1 MRTILSFLTI
11 LLFTACS
18 STNSIIKIPANQSV
32 DISTENYEY
41 SKVKLQNRSASQV
54 DVKVID
60 KKSGEF
66 IRGFGLGPIGSTHV
80 SVEDFGQLKLINNS
94 ASTIKVGYSVFEK
107 IKTKKTKKA
116 IVSKPKEKKKSST
129 TQIYL
134 TNKTAKSIPL
144 IIPTVMN
151 PNLSPFSKSGVSLKM
166 GQKVFF
172 KNKRKR
178 YLLFEMNETNEAE
191 QIIEVS
197 ELIKMRKKELG
208 LK

>member
-1 MRTILSFLTI
+1 MKTILSFLTI
-11 LLFTACS
+11 LTFAACS

-32 DISTENYEY
+32 DISTFDYEY
-41 SKVKLQNRSASQV
+41 SKVKLQNRSANQV
-54 DVKVID
+54 VVKVVD

-66 IRGFGLGPIGSTHV
+66 IRGFGLGPVGSTHV

-107 IKTKKTKKA
+107 IKTKKTEKA
-116 IVSKPKEKKKSST
+116 IVSKPVERLKST
-129 TQIYL
+129 VRIYL
-134 TNKTAKSIPL
+134 TNETAKSIPL

-172 KNKRKR
+172 KNRLKK
-178 YLLFEMNETNEAE
+178 YLLFEMNETIEAE

-197 ELIKMRKKELG
+197 ALIENRKKELG
-208 LK
+208 L